1 MILLDAH
8 AVIALLRGGP
18 VGREV
23 RLLGESGPT
32 AVSWLNL
39 AETVD
44 QLVRVFARP
53 VNDVLADL
61 AISERGGLDVI
72 PVDGVI
78 ATRAGRIRAQHYG
91 SKSCP
96 VSMAD
101 CVAAATAL
109 ALGADLA
116 TADPDLASVARA
128 HGIPVI
134 ALADSSGERP

>member
-101 CVAAATAL
+101 CVAAAT
-109 ALGADLA
+109 
-116 TADPDLASVARA
+116 SVMARA
-128 HGIPVI
+128 RRSWGRSLPPAGRCQPWSTVAAIGV
-134 ALADSSGERP
+134 